1 MKIAIIGA
9 GVAGLTA
16 AYLLNR
22 AHDIELFE
30 RADYAGGH
38 AHTIDATTPDGRSV
52 GLDTGFIVYNEH
64 TYPGF
69 TRLLS
74 ELRVPTKAGD
84 MSLSVTCRSCRLEY
98 SSRGLRGMVAQ
109 RRTLARPRRW
119 LLGVDIFRFYRDTRA
134 VLRDGGYEEAT
145 LDQFLAGKR
154 YSGEFRRHFVL
165 PLAAAVWS
173 TPAQDVGAFPA
184 RYFLNFLQNHGII
197 GLQPAFVWRTVA
209 GGSRSYVEAM
219 LSTMPGRTRMNTPV
233 RAVNRDADGVR
244 LTLGDGACR
253 TFDKAVIATH
263 ADEALALLADASD
276 DERQALGSFSYTTN
290 RVALHTDGAL
300 LSKRAHVRSSW
311 NYATEDC
318 RRDTGPLA
326 MTFYLNR
333 LQALDES
340 TDYCVSL
347 NARGIRPD
355 RVIAEMTYEH
365 PRYTFGTLAAQQ
377 RIARIQGERNT
388 HFAGAHLGYGFHEDG
403 VRSGADVAAAYGV
416 TL

>member
-9 GVAGLTA
+9 GISGLTA

-22 AHDIELFE
+22 AHDVELFE
-30 RADYAGGH
+30 RSDYAGGH

-69 TRLLS
+69 TRLLA
-74 ELRVPTKAGD
+74 ELHVPTKAGD
-84 MSLSVTCRSCRLEY
+84 MSLSVTCRACRLEY

-119 LLGVDIFRFYRDTRA
+119 ILGVDIFRFYRDCRA
-134 VLRDGGYEEAT
+134 VMREGGYEEAT

-154 YSGEFRRHFVL
+154 YSGEFRRHFIL

-173 TPAQDVGAFPA
+173 TPARDAGSFPA
-184 RYFLNFLQNHGII
+184 RYFLNFLHNHGII
-197 GLQPAFVWRTVA
+197 GLQPAYVWRTVA
-209 GGSRSYVEAM
+209 GGSRRYVDAM
-219 LSTMPGRTRMNTPV
+219 LSTMPDRARLNAPV
-233 RAVNRDADGVR
+233 RTVHRDADGVR
-244 LTLGDGACR
+244 LALADGGCR
-253 TFDKAVIATH
+253 SFDKVVIATH
-263 ADEALALLADASD
+263 ADEALSLLADPSP
-276 DERQALGSFSYTTN
+276 DERAALSGFGYTTN
-290 RVALHTDGAL
+290 SVALHTDDAL

-311 NYATEDC
+311 NYAIDNC
-318 RRDTGPLA
+318 RRDDGPLA

-333 LQALDES
+333 LQALDEPV
-340 TDYCVSL
+340 DYCVSL
-347 NARGIRPD
+347 NAGGIRPD
-355 RVIAEMTYEH
+355 AVIAEMTYEH
-365 PRYTFGTLAAQQ
+365 PRYTFGTLSAQQ
-377 RIARIQGERNT
+377 RIARINGERNT

-403 VRSGADVAAAYGV
+403 LRSGANVAAAYGV